1 MSDITFK
8 RITPHESRIYQDGDC
23 IGEVHRL
30 RDILNPGAHCYI
42 IHLDEDW
49 RGPRR
54 VHDRNRI
61 RKVAQRM
68 TDTHPFYR

>member
-23 IGEVHRL
+23 IGEVHRQD
-30 RDILNPGAHCYI
+30 DILNPGSHCYI

-54 VHDRNRI
+54 VRDRNRI

-68 TDTHPFYR
+68 VDTHAFYG